1 MQNGISSRIA
11 NIVISVAA
19 ALAATVVPSPLLAQ
33 TQIPNEYESTGGSSL
48 GFANAGSAASGGI
61 SAVRANPAML
71 PFEKQYQMA
80 IGYHWPTAGR
90 EFFQAGVVDS
100 QTSSFAAGVSYT
112 GYTDPYKYSDES
124 TDNAESLDSPVVRRG
139 LVGIGKT
146 LSMVSVG
153 LSVQYVE
160 GMPLTA
166 SREEADRLGGR
177 VKGTGIGLGIAALAT
192 PALRIGASA
201 ENLSNKR
208 IEPYA
213 PKTYRVGA
221 SYILGESNLV
231 ANIDFRQRD
240 RVEFFEAPLPI
251 GFGINAEDA
260 TPQKE
265 LAPERMVIL
274 SGLARVQ
281 NFMRVMASYG
291 QTLADDERRTLAGG
305 VILYQEKFSLAYAA
319 SQPYMS
325 QASTQHSLNIGFD
338 LAF

>member
-1 MQNGISSRIA
+1 MRSQD
-11 NIVISVAA
+11 VISVVLVGLI
-19 ALAATVVPSPLLAQ
+19 ALCGIPALYAQ
-33 TQIPNEYESTGGSSL
+33 QIPNEYESTGGNTL

-90 EFFQAGVVDS
+90 EFFQAGIVDS

-112 GYTDPYKYSDES
+112 GYTDQYKYSNES
-124 TDNAESLDSPVVRRG
+124 GVNTDNLDSPVVRRG

-153 LSVQYVE
+153 LNVQYVE

-166 SREEADRLGGR
+166 SRDEADRLGGR
-177 VKGTGIGLGIAALAT
+177 VKGTGVGLGVAALLT
-192 PALRIGASA
+192 PALRIGAST
-201 ENLSNKR
+201 ENMSNRR
-208 IEPYA
+208 IEQYA
-213 PKTYRVGA
+213 PKTYRLGA
-221 SYILGESNLV
+221 SYILGEGNLV
-231 ANIDFRQRD
+231 ANIDLRQRE
-240 RVEFFEAPLPI
+240 RVEFFEAPLPV
-251 GFGINAEDA
+251 GFGIADGVAAEQSD
-260 TPQKE
+260 
-265 LAPERMVIL
+265 LDPERLVII

-291 QTLADDERRTLAGG
+291 QSIANDERRTLAGG

-319 SQPYMS
+319 SQPYLS